1 LNPAVE
7 PRAFSDAAPS
17 SFNLYRIASGGQSAK
32 RPALRENAKSSKTS
46 GKPNEEPKL
55 FLPDP
60 ISARWFVPRPSCPR
74 PSPAPTPAHVQDCK
88 ESLMMWKR
96 GNKNM
101 VGVDIGS
108 SSVKAVE
115 LQGKNGEFQLVSLGY
130 ESLQPD
136 SVVDGQIM
144 ELNSVSNAIANIFNE
159 HKIKTTRVAAGV
171 NGHSVIVKNIVLP
184 QMTGDELQESFAWHA
199 EEHIPFD
206 ISDVNLDYHVTGST
220 PDAIQVLM
228 AACKRDKISNL
239 KQTIQLAGK
248 QPVVIDV
255 DAFALQNCYELNYD
269 PQPGQIVALL
279 NIGASTT
286 NINILNGDR
295 SVFTRDASFGGN
307 QYTSL
312 LQKELG
318 LNFDQAEHVKR
329 GMPLPEGVEQREI
342 APILDTVSDILALE
356 IQKTMDFYR
365 ATVEDGESAVGTI
378 LVSGGGSKLN
388 GLVDFLARQFEI
400 PVEIFD
406 PFRKIKVDSRGF
418 DPEYMR
424 EMVPE
429 MAIAVGLALRG
440 VDAR

>member
-1 LNPAVE
+1 
-7 PRAFSDAAPS
+7 
-17 SFNLYRIASGGQSAK
+17 
-32 RPALRENAKSSKTS
+32 
-46 GKPNEEPKL
+46 
-55 FLPDP
+55 
-60 ISARWFVPRPSCPR
+60 
-74 PSPAPTPAHVQDCK
+74 
-88 ESLMMWKR
+88 MWKR
-96 GNKNM
+96 TNKSM

-115 LQGKNGEFQLVSLGY
+115 LQGKNGDFQLVSLGY
-130 ESLQPD
+130 ESLEPD

-144 ELNSVSNAIANIFNE
+144 ELNSVSNAISNIFNE
-159 HKIKTTRVAAGV
+159 HKIKTNRVAAGV
-171 NGHSVIVKNIVLP
+171 NGHSVIVKNIILP
-184 QMTGDELQESFAWHA
+184 QMSSAELQESFAWHA

-206 ISDVNLDYHVTGST
+206 IADVTLDYHVTGT
-220 PDAIQVLM
+220 TDDAIHVLM
-228 AACKRDKISNL
+228 AACKRDKVANL
-239 KQTIQLAGK
+239 KQAIQLAGK
-248 QPVVIDV
+248 QPAIIDV

-269 PQPGQIVALL
+269 PQPNEVVALL

-286 NINILNGDR
+286 NINILNGNR

-318 LNFDQAEHVKR
+318 LTFEHAEQVKR
-329 GMPLPEGVEQREI
+329 GMPLPEPVEDRDI
-342 APILDTVSDILALE
+342 IPILESVSDILALE

-365 ATVEDGESAVGTI
+365 ATVEDGGVAVEKI
-378 LVSGGGSKLN
+378 LVSGGGSKLA
-388 GLVDFLARQFEI
+388 GLIDFLAKQFEM

-424 EMVPE
+424 EVIPE